1 MLYPLLSEEN
11 YGTKTT
17 PQGRRQII
25 VDKWTRQP
33 GNVKET
39 AEKIEMDPQDK
50 VAQEVPSSSSD
61 QFISPSENV
70 KYKTIKRIPPKIR
83 ESTRNRASAQKRANP
98 QGVWIGHD

>member
-25 VDKWTRQP
+25 VDEWTRQP

-50 VAQEVPSSSSD
+50 VAQE
-61 QFISPSENV
+61 
-70 KYKTIKRIPPKIR
+70 
-83 ESTRNRASAQKRANP
+83 
-98 QGVWIGHD
+98 